1 MALARLVGIA
11 PHPIRLAAVATV
23 EHDKLDVLGG
33 WVVSK
38 DSLEAAL
45 ADEEHE
51 PQKIQR
57 HERGR
62 RQGIDAQNEHLLGE
76 GSRKKSHVMQGI
88 HDAAEEAVDKDRVDA
103 AVARGLGAL
112 DHHEHDD
119 HAVDRVE
126 DRGLPSRVLERRE
139 GQKQKRRDHEG
150 ERHTVEPDDVEPHTL
165 HLPQREHGGGADER
179 GGHRKH
185 VHERSDLGLANCER
199 THDAGAEADGAD
211 AEGASPIVADHGA
224 IHRRVLVRHVLEHRL
239 VKVDLAAFQH
249 DGQAEQRHEDQG
261 DEKRSHR
268 LGDSVEPEVHD
279 GAVHR
284 SSDEVEVSAVGVRAC
299 EQALP
304 QHVEAGRP
312 ESQKRTTN
320 DDERK

>member
-1 MALARLVGIA
+1 
-11 PHPIRLAAVATV
+11 
-23 EHDKLDVLGG
+23 
-33 WVVSK
+33 
-38 DSLEAAL
+38 
-45 ADEEHE
+45 
-51 PQKIQR
+51 
-57 HERGR
+57 
-62 RQGIDAQNEHLLGE
+62 
-76 GSRKKSHVMQGI
+76 MQGI

-103 AVARGLGAL
+103 AVARGLSAL

-126 DRGLPSRVLERRE
+126 NRGLPSGVFKRRE

-150 ERHTVEPDDVEPHTL
+150 ERHTVEPDDVEPHAL
-165 HLPQREHGGGADER
+165 HLPQREHGDGANER
-179 GGHRKH
+179 SGHRKH
-185 VHERSDLGLANCER
+185 VHERPDLGLADCER
-199 THDAGAEADGAD
+199 AHDAGAEADGAD
-211 AEGASPIVADHGA
+211 AEGAPPVVADHGA
-224 IHRRVLVRHVLEHRL
+224 IHRRVLVWHVLEHRL
-239 VKVDLAAFQH
+239 VKVYLAAFQH
-249 DGQAEQRHEDQG
+249 DGQAEQRHEDQR
-261 DEKRSHR
+261 DEKRGHR
-268 LGDSVEPEVHD
+268 MGNSVEPEVHD